1 MSNKINISSVIS
13 PDILKNISTST
24 AIKTFGDQIKDKAK
38 EKVISYAQGKV
49 GELTSQLEQ
58 LVKDEIKAGIDYS
71 NKKKQIEK
79 NKDKYPT
86 EEEYIIAL
94 RLNDIAYNEQ
104 KLAFEERKK
113 QIQANIN
120 SALTDPYKKLKD
132 EQKKLKD
139 KLKELRKK
147 TTKAEKDAR
156 RGRIKQVISNAIKS
170 LAPII
175 ALQLANQLATV
186 ISQRKKLETLVD
198 QVNLYIDT
206 QVTDQNTA
214 AIATNLRNNTI
225 ALINDS
231 IKKLQN
237 LENITKKISLII
249 TIFSLVLTVISL
261 IPVPVPP
268 KVIITL
274 EKANKLII
282 SLAAILVIVNNL
294 LANEIAELNALIAKL
309 KNINLNKLNSQ
320 ELSNLTNA
328 FLPTGGTY
336 PPYKGFNFKIKEE
349 QDPRFVVKGNKRR
362 YAVAINRDGVEQLKS
377 ESSFTLDP
385 NDLIEQLK
393 LVIDQRNLQG

>member
-1 MSNKINISSVIS
+1 MNNKINISSVIS
-13 PDILKNISTST
+13 PDILKTISTST
-24 AIKTFGDQIKDKAK
+24 AIKTFGDQVKNKAK
-38 EKVISYAQGKV
+38 EKIISYVQDKV
-49 GELTSQLEQ
+49 KELTSQLEQ
-58 LVKDEIKAGIDYS
+58 LVKDEIQVGINYS
-71 NKKKQIEK
+71 NKKQQIKK
-79 NKDKYPT
+79 NRDKYPT
-86 EEEYIIAL
+86 EEEYIVAL
-94 RLNDIAYNEQ
+94 ELNEIAYSEQ

-120 SALTDPYKKLKD
+120 STLTDPYKKLKD
-132 EQKKLKD
+132 EQKKLKE
-139 KLKELRKK
+139 KLKSLRKK
-147 TTKAEKDAR
+147 TTKAEKDAKR
-156 RGRIKQVISNAIKS
+156 RRIKQVVSNAVKT

-175 ALQLANQLATV
+175 ALQLANQLTII
-186 ISQRKKLETLVD
+186 ISQRKKLEILVD

-206 QVTDQNTA
+206 QVTNQNTA
-214 AIATNLRNNTI
+214 AIATNLRNTTVT
-225 ALINDS
+225 LINNS

-274 EKANKLII
+274 EKANKLVI

-294 LANEIAELNALIAKL
+294 LANEIAELNALILKL

-328 FLPTGGTY
+328 FLPTSETY

-362 YAVAINRDGVEQLKS
+362 YAVAINRSGVEQLKS
-377 ESSFTLDP
+377 EFSFTLDP

>member
-309 KNINLNKLNSQ
+309 KNIN
-320 ELSNLTNA
+320 
-328 FLPTGGTY
+328 
-336 PPYKGFNFKIKEE
+336 FKIKSFI
-349 QDPRFVVKGNKRR
+349 RWVSTTCWKKG
-362 YAVAINRDGVEQLKS
+362 IS
-377 ESSFTLDP
+377 
-385 NDLIEQLK
+385 
-393 LVIDQRNLQG
+393 